1 MRSTRDF
8 FVGTLTGLAIGLL
21 AAPRSGQES
30 RRWLKQEYDK
40 RTKTS
45 SDSSSGSGLKER
57 LTTAFEQIKGQINKY
72 VEQNKNHKKRL
83 EDTGR
88 FDYQLEREKRFSQQ
102 APNPSAGSS
111 APDELHE
118 HNPQITKE

>member
-1 MRSTRDF
+1 MRSTRNF

-40 RTKTS
+40 RTKS
-45 SDSSSGSGLKER
+45 SPGSSSSSGVKER
-57 LTTAFEQIKGQINKY
+57 LTTAFEQIKGLINKY
-72 VEQNKNHKKRL
+72 VEQKKNHEKRL

-88 FDYQLEREKRFSQQ
+88 FDYQLEREKRFYQQ